1 MNIKFDKNN
10 RPSELTVVLS
20 KKNGDLIG
28 EINAE
33 AFKIKR
39 SLNEADEIYFEV
51 YKNKSDSTTQTP
63 YWDEITDFKC
73 VWCRELNSYFEIYVD
88 TSDDNAIRKTVTGKG
103 LGEAELSQ
111 VNLYDTEYN
120 TENDINRDGY
130 IPIKIFNPETKK
142 ASLLDL
148 ILDKVPHYSIGEVST
163 SLRNLQRTFSFDEK
177 SIYDAL
183 QEIATEIQALLKID
197 VYLDANGRIQR
208 KINLYDLLDYCG
220 TCNKRFETFKEVPNI
235 CPDCGKSTII
245 KGYGEAM
252 NILVEA
258 DELASSIEVSPNS
271 DTVKNCFKLSAG
283 DDDLTAA
290 IKNINPNGSDYIWYI
305 PDYMKREMSNELQKI
320 LNNYD
325 SIYEAWVNGTNKI
338 DYCAGD
344 NVLEGLNDERGVVSG
359 TLSQYNKLVDK
370 YNVYITEYNNY
381 RKKNSLSIIDEFYK
395 IKPSTKDTFNGLIN
409 KLYNIIDL
417 KYFVDNELMPNVET
431 TKPSLEN
438 QVEIVKSLNGSKISV
453 NSVSNLSVAT
463 AKSSITSYIKIY
475 TDSRYK
481 FTVETQSTEL
491 KNTTTNERSLLNVT
505 ISVSNYSDSDNT
517 IQKVENLTFVFI
529 ANNEKLVQ
537 QQCDYALNRDNKN
550 DFSIT
555 GIIGK
560 DVELSVVEENVKNYS
575 VQRLKSFADAI
586 QSCLDICL
594 QQINSSDELNKHMI
608 QDESTGYF
616 SFTGDADTNNSDI
629 IKNVYIPYLNKH
641 IAIESELKS
650 KEKDLNCIYAVR
662 DYLAKIKSEVN
673 EILNFEKFIKS
684 SNEDL
689 WTEFCLF
696 RREDKYS
703 NDNYISDGL
712 NNSEVLSRATEFVNK
727 AYDEIYKSAELQIQI
742 TSTLNNLLAIKE
754 LYSITE
760 HFDVGNWII
769 VKVDGEIYKV
779 RLVDFEVD
787 YSNLSTISVTFSDV
801 IRTRN
806 GVSDVKSVLE
816 KAGSMA
822 SSYEGVKRQATQG
835 SEANSVYKDW
845 VLKGIDATNV
855 MIKAGSENQDIVIDN
870 HGLLARKYNSYI
882 DDFEPCQ
889 MKIINSSLA
898 LTTDNWQTLK
908 TAVGKFRYK
917 DPDDNMR
924 EKDGYGVI
932 AEKIIGKQVLGEE
945 LSFYNLSGNL
955 KFDDNGLV
963 VSNNNNSLIIN
974 PSADSIFT
982 ITNKNKENVIYF
994 DSDGNGTFEGTIKAT
1009 AGLIAGWK
1017 IEEGRMYD
1025 ESARQYFPNA
1035 SAIVGINKYGNGDA
1049 FYAGASDVTG
1059 GDSAKFRVTHEG
1071 KLFATDANI
1080 TGTVNATNGSFTGTI
1095 NASLGTIGGWI
1106 IDSQQMYRDMYV
1118 RIKDD
1123 VDSTVG
1129 GALLYRAAI
1138 QAWNGDSDGDTLHA
1152 SNARNVFY
1160 VYQNKYNETTKGW
1173 DFDTYMFYVNSRG
1186 EMFVRTTLV
1195 EGTLTIAGN
1204 CNITGHMYINDI
1216 LFDKRVTN
1224 EWQDTAYDTNTR
1236 NVMYTNGAL
1245 VLSSFDWNNSKWYN
1259 TYISSGTCYINTWVG
1274 AVHINA
1280 KGAGLLVN
1288 GKSVSGGSSREYK
1301 ENIKELSNDRIAE
1314 NLYSIPIWEFDFKN
1328 EYKEYDMVECTQAGF
1343 IADEVGK
1350 YYPSACIRN
1359 KDGIPVNWSVRNI
1372 VPPMLKLIQNHKN
1385 DIDALKEAVEIL
1397 NKKINELET
1406 AE

>member
-88 TSDDNAIRKTVTGKG
+88 TSDDNALKKTVTGKG

-120 TENDINRDGY
+120 TENDINRDDY
-130 IPIKIFNPETKK
+130 IPIKIFDPETKK

-305 PDYMKREMSNELQKI
+305 PDYMKKEMSNELQKI

-395 IKPSTKDTFNGLIN
+395 IEPSTKDAFNGLIN

-417 KYFVDNELMPNVET
+417 KYFVDNELMPNVEI

-453 NSVSNLSVAT
+453 NSVSNLSIAT

-491 KNTTTNERSLLNVT
+491 KNTTANERSLSNVT

-517 IQKVENLTFVFI
+517 IQKVENLTFDFI

-608 QDESTGYF
+608 RDESTGYF

-662 DYLAKIKSEVN
+662 DYLVKIKSEVN

-712 NNSEVLSRATEFVNK
+712 NNSEVLSRATEFMNK

-1009 AGLIAGWK
+1009 AGFIAGWK
-1017 IEEGRMYD
+1017 IGEGRIYD

-1049 FYAGASDVTG
+1049 FYAGASDVIG

-1095 NASLGTIGGWI
+1095 NASTGTIGGWI

-1118 RIKDD
+1118 RIHDD
-1123 VDSTVG
+1123 IDSSDPNG
-1129 GALLYRAAI
+1129 GALMYRAAV
-1138 QAWNGDSDGDTLHA
+1138 QAWNGDVDGDTLHA
-1152 SNARNVFY
+1152 SKARNVFY

-1173 DFDTYMFYVNSRG
+1173 DYDTYMFYVNSRG
-1186 EMFVRTTLV
+1186 EMFVRTTLI
-1195 EGTLTIAGN
+1195 EGSLTVVGN
-1204 CNITGHMYINDI
+1204 CKVTGSFCANDI
-1216 LFDKRVTN
+1216 YFNKFNDSNHGGTP
-1224 EWQDTAYDTNTR
+1224 AMR
-1236 NVMYTNGAL
+1236 NFMVCDGAL
-1245 VLSSFDWNNSKWYN
+1245 VVQTATNGQFWNVYYDCLNF
-1259 TYISSGTCYINTWVG
+1259 YINGKV
-1274 AVHINA
+1274 IN
-1280 KGAGLLVN
+1280 
-1288 GKSVSGGSSREYK
+1288 GGSSKRFK
-1301 ENIKELSNDRIAE
+1301 KNITKTYNETLQPE
-1314 NLYSIPIWEFDFKN
+1314 NLYNLDVYQFDFKD
-1328 EYKEYDMVECTQAGF
+1328 EYKSYDIVEKTQTGF
-1343 IADEVGK
+1343 IAEEVEK
-1350 YYPSACIRN
+1350 VYPSAVIYDR
-1359 KDGIPVNWSVRNI
+1359 DGLVENWSVRNI

>member
-10 RPSELTVVLS
+10 RPCELTVVLS

-33 AFKIKR
+33 SFKIKR

-51 YKNKSDSTTQTP
+51 YKNKSHNEPQTP
-63 YWDEITDFKC
+63 YWDEITDFKS

-88 TSDDNAIRKTVTGKG
+88 TSDDNALKKAVTGKG

-120 TENDINRDGY
+120 TENDIDRDDY
-130 IPIKIFNPETKK
+130 IPIKIYNPENKK

-148 ILDKVPHYSIGEVST
+148 ILDKVPHYSVGEVST
-163 SLRNLQRTFSFDEK
+163 SLRNLQRTFSFNEK

-183 QEIATEIQALLKID
+183 QEIANEIRALLKID
-197 VYLDANGRIQR
+197 VYLDADGRIQR

-220 TCNKRFETFKEVPNI
+220 TCNKRFETFKNVPDI
-235 CPDCGKSTII
+235 CPDCGKSTIV

-252 NILVEA
+252 NVLVEA
-258 DELASSIEVSPNS
+258 DKLASSIEVSPNS
-271 DTVKNCFKLSAG
+271 DAVKNCFKLSAG

-305 PDYMKREMSNELQKI
+305 PDYMKKEMSSKLQEI

-325 SIYEAWVNGTNKI
+325 SIYNDWVNGTSKVS
-338 DYCAGD
+338 YCAGD
-344 NVLEGLNDERGVVSG
+344 DTLEGLNDERGVVYG
-359 TLSQYNKLVDK
+359 TLSQYNKLTDK
-370 YNVYITEYNNY
+370 YNVYIAEYNNY
-381 RKKNSLSIIDEFYK
+381 RKKNSLSVIDEFYK
-395 IKPSTKDTFNGLIN
+395 IEPNTNDTFNGLVN

-417 KYFVDNELMPNVET
+417 KYFIDNELMPNVET

-438 QVEIVKSLNGSKISV
+438 QVEIVKNLNGSTISV
-453 NSVSNLSVAT
+453 NSVADLSVAT

-491 KNTTTNERSLLNVT
+491 NKTTTNELSLSNVN

-517 IQKVENLTFVFI
+517 IQKVENLTFNFVV
-529 ANNEKLVQ
+529 NNKNLVQ

-560 DVELSVVEENVKNYS
+560 DIELPTVEENIRNYS

-594 QQINSSDELNKHMI
+594 QQINSSEELNEHML
-608 QDESTGYF
+608 QNEKTGYF
-616 SFTGDADTNNSDI
+616 SFIGDVNTNNSDI

-641 IAIESELKS
+641 IAVENELKS

-662 DYLAKIKSEVN
+662 DYLVKIKSEVN

-684 SNEDL
+684 SNKDL

-712 NNSEVLSRATEFVNK
+712 NNSEVLSSATEFINK

-742 TSTLNNLLAIKE
+742 SSTLNNLLAIKE

-760 HFDVGNWII
+760 HFDVGNWIV

-787 YSNLSTISVTFSDV
+787 YNNLSTISVTFSDI
-801 IRTRN
+801 IRTRS
-806 GVSDVKSVLE
+806 GVSDIKSVLE

-822 SSYEGVKRQATQG
+822 SSYDGVKRQATQG
-835 SEANSVYKDW
+835 SEANFAYKNW
-845 VLKGIDATNV
+845 VSKGIDATNV

-917 DPDDNMR
+917 DPDDNMQ

-955 KFDDNGLV
+955 RFDDNGLI
-963 VSNNNNSLIIN
+963 VSNGNNSLTIN
-974 PSADSIFT
+974 PSANSIFT
-982 ITNKNKENVIYF
+982 ITNKENENVIEF
-994 DSDGNGTFEGTIKAT
+994 DSNGNSIFRGTIYAKGGT
-1009 AGLIAGWK
+1009 IGGW
-1017 IEEGRMYD
+1017 IIGRTQIHD
-1025 ESARQYFPNA
+1025 DSALRDKGHKDC
-1035 SAIVGINKYGNGDA
+1035 IVGLNKYRIGPA
-1049 FYAGASDVTG
+1049 FYAGATTADGSD
-1059 GDSAKFRVTHEG
+1059 AKFKVYHDGR
-1071 KLFATDANI
+1071 LFATEANI
-1080 TGTVNATNGSFTGTI
+1080 TGTVNATNGSFTGTV
-1095 NASLGTIGGWI
+1095 NASLGTIGNWTISNGIRAESYIWRN
-1106 IDSQQMYRDMYV
+1106 Y
-1118 RIKDD
+1118 DD
-1123 VDSTVG
+1123 VPTNNSTG
-1129 GALLYRAAI
+1129 LGALIYKYGLYAPPDGQNLRYPLFYV
-1138 QAWNGDSDGDTLHA
+1138 QQQNFVNEKWEDGDYTFYISPDGFVHA
-1152 SNARNVFY
+1152 TSLGVN
-1160 VYQNKYNETTKGW
+1160 G
-1173 DFDTYMFYVNSRG
+1173 MFK
-1186 EMFVRTTLV
+1186 
-1195 EGTLTIAGN
+1195 A
-1204 CNITGHMYINDI
+1204 NDI
-1216 LFDKRVTN
+1216 VFQKFLDSNHGVGTQ
-1224 EWQDTAYDTNTR
+1224 WR
-1236 NVMYTNGAL
+1236 NFMMCNGAL
-1245 VLSSFDWNNSKWYN
+1245 VIQTYTPRGDGSGNDWWNIYFDCNNFY
-1259 TYISSGTCYINTWVG
+1259 
-1274 AVHINA
+1274 
-1280 KGAGLLVN
+1280 VN
-1288 GKSVSGGSSREYK
+1288 GTKIDGGSSKRFK
-1301 ENIKELSNDRIAE
+1301 ENIVKEYNAELNPDRLY
-1314 NLYSIPIWEFDFKN
+1314 NLNVYQFD
-1328 EYKEYDMVECTQAGF
+1328 YKEKYKSYDIVKRTQTGF
-1343 IADEVGK
+1343 IAEEVEEV
-1350 YYPSACIRN
+1350 YPSAAMYDRS
-1359 KDGIPVNWSVRNI
+1359 GLVENWSVRNI
-1372 VPPMLKLIQNHKN
+1372 VPPMLKLIQDHKN
-1385 DIDALKEAVEIL
+1385 DIDTLKEAVKIL
-1397 NKKINELET
+1397 NDKINELT
-1406 AE
+1406 ATE

>member
-88 TSDDNAIRKTVTGKG
+88 TSDDNALKKTVTGKG

-305 PDYMKREMSNELQKI
+305 PDYMKKEMSNELQEI

-395 IKPSTKDTFNGLIN
+395 IEPSTKDAFNGLIN

-417 KYFVDNELMPNVET
+417 KYFVDNELMPNVEI

-491 KNTTTNERSLLNVT
+491 KNTTANERSLSNVT

-517 IQKVENLTFVFI
+517 IQKVENLTFDFI

-560 DVELSVVEENVKNYS
+560 DVELSAVEENVKNYS

-616 SFTGDADTNNSDI
+616 SFTGDVDTNNSDI

-662 DYLAKIKSEVN
+662 DYLVKIKSEVN

-994 DSDGNGTFEGTIKAT
+994 DIDGNGTFEGTIKAT

-1017 IEEGRMYD
+1017 IGEGRIYD

-1049 FYAGASDVTG
+1049 FYAGASDVIG

-1095 NASLGTIGGWI
+1095 NASTGTIGGWI

-1118 RIKDD
+1118 RIHDD
-1123 VDSTVG
+1123 IDSSDPNG
-1129 GALLYRAAI
+1129 GALMYRAAV
-1138 QAWNGDSDGDTLHA
+1138 QAWNGDVDGDTLHA
-1152 SNARNVFY
+1152 SKARNVFY

-1173 DFDTYMFYVNSRG
+1173 DYDTYMFYVNSRG
-1186 EMFVRTTLV
+1186 EMFVRTTLI
-1195 EGTLTIAGN
+1195 EGSLTVVGN
-1204 CNITGHMYINDI
+1204 CKVTGSFCANDI
-1216 LFDKRVTN
+1216 YFNKFNDSNHGGTP
-1224 EWQDTAYDTNTR
+1224 AMR
-1236 NVMYTNGAL
+1236 NFMVCDGAL
-1245 VLSSFDWNNSKWYN
+1245 VVQTATNGQFWNVYYDCLNF
-1259 TYISSGTCYINTWVG
+1259 YINGKV
-1274 AVHINA
+1274 IN
-1280 KGAGLLVN
+1280 
-1288 GKSVSGGSSREYK
+1288 GGSSKRFK
-1301 ENIKELSNDRIAE
+1301 KNITKTYNETLQPE
-1314 NLYSIPIWEFDFKN
+1314 NLYNLDVYQFDFKD
-1328 EYKEYDMVECTQAGF
+1328 EYKSYDIVEKTQTGF
-1343 IADEVGK
+1343 IAEEVEK
-1350 YYPSACIRN
+1350 VYPSAVIYDR
-1359 KDGIPVNWSVRNI
+1359 DGLVENWSVRNI

>member
-1 MNIKFDKNN
+1 MNIRFDKNN
-10 RPSELTVVLS
+10 HPSELTVVLS

-33 AFKIKR
+33 AFKIKKN
-39 SLNEADEIYFEV
+39 LNEADEIYFEV
-51 YKNKSDSTTQTP
+51 YKNKLSSTTQTP

-88 TSDDNAIRKTVTGKG
+88 TSDDNALRKTVTGKG

-120 TENDINRDGY
+120 TENDIDRDDY
-130 IPIKIFNPETKK
+130 IPIKIYNPENKR

-148 ILDKVPHYSIGEVST
+148 ILDKIPHYSIGEVST
-163 SLRNLQRTFSFDEK
+163 SLRNLQRTFSFNEK
-177 SIYDAL
+177 SIYDTL
-183 QEIATEIQALLKID
+183 QEIATEIQALLQID

-258 DELASSIEVSPNS
+258 DKLASSIEVSPNS

-305 PDYMKREMSNELQKI
+305 PDYMKKEMSNELQEI

-325 SIYEAWVNGTNKI
+325 NTYKAWTDGTSKI

-395 IKPSTKDTFNGLIN
+395 IEPSTKDTFNGLVN

-491 KNTTTNERSLLNVT
+491 KNTTTNERSLSNVT

-517 IQKVENLTFVFI
+517 IQKVENLTFDFI

-594 QQINSSDELNKHMI
+594 QQINSSDELNKHMV
-608 QDESTGYF
+608 QDESTVYF
-616 SFTGDADTNNSDI
+616 SFIGDVDTNNSDI

-641 IAIESELKS
+641 IAIENELKS

-662 DYLAKIKSEVN
+662 DYLVKIKSEVN

-712 NNSEVLSRATEFVNK
+712 NNSEVLSRATEFINK

-760 HFDVGNWII
+760 HFDVGNWIV

-801 IRTRN
+801 IRTRS
-806 GVSDVKSVLE
+806 GVSDIKSVLE
-816 KAGSMA
+816 KAGNMA

-917 DPDDNMR
+917 DPDDNMQ

-955 KFDDNGLV
+955 KFDDNGLI

-982 ITNKNKENVIYF
+982 IANKENENVIEF
-994 DSDGNGTFEGTIKAT
+994 DSNGNGIFSGTIYAKGGT
-1009 AGLIAGWK
+1009 IGGWTVSGTR
-1017 IEEGRMYD
+1017 IYD
-1025 ESARQYFPNA
+1025 YSAYESQGVKDC
-1035 SAIVGINKYGNGDA
+1035 IVGMNKYGAGAA
-1049 FYAGASDVTG
+1049 FYAGGTDYTG
-1059 GDSAKFRVTHEG
+1059 NGAKFRVYHGGE
-1071 KLFATDANI
+1071 LFATDANI
-1080 TGTVNATNGSFTGTI
+1080 TGTVNATNGSFTGTV
-1095 NASLGTIGGWI
+1095 NASLGTIGGWT
-1106 IDSQQMYRDMYV
+1106 IDSQQMYKDTYV
-1118 RIKDD
+1118 RVTDN

-1129 GALLYRAAI
+1129 GALVYRAAV
-1138 QAWNGDSDGDTLHA
+1138 QAWNGDVDGDTLHA

-1160 VYQNKYNETTKGW
+1160 VYQNKFITGENRWE
-1173 DFDTYMFYVNSRG
+1173 FDRYTFYVNSRG
-1186 EMFVRTTLV
+1186 ALFTTSAYI
-1195 EGTLTIAGN
+1195 EGTLKA
-1204 CNITGHMYINDI
+1204 NDI
-1216 LFDKRVTN
+1216 VFQKF
-1224 EWQDTAYDTNTR
+1224 YDSNHGVGTQWR
-1236 NVMYTNGAL
+1236 NFMICNGAL
-1245 VLSSFDWNNSKWYN
+1245 VVQTFTFKTGTSEVENWWNVYFDCKNF
-1259 TYISSGTCYINTWVG
+1259 YINGTK
-1274 AVHINA
+1274 ID
-1280 KGAGLLVN
+1280 
-1288 GKSVSGGSSREYK
+1288 GGSSKRFK
-1301 ENIKELSNDRIAE
+1301 ENIVKEYNAELNPDRLY
-1314 NLYSIPIWEFDFKN
+1314 NLNVYQFDYKE
-1328 EYKEYDMVECTQAGF
+1328 EYKSYDIVKRTQTGF
-1343 IADEVGK
+1343 IAEEVEEV
-1350 YYPSACIRN
+1350 YPSAAMYDR
-1359 KDGIPVNWSVRNI
+1359 DGLVENWSVRNI
-1372 VPPMLKLIQNHKN
+1372 VPPMLKLIQVHKN
-1385 DIDALKEAVEIL
+1385 DIDALKEAVKIL
-1397 NKKINELET
+1397 NDKINELT
-1406 AE
+1406 AIE